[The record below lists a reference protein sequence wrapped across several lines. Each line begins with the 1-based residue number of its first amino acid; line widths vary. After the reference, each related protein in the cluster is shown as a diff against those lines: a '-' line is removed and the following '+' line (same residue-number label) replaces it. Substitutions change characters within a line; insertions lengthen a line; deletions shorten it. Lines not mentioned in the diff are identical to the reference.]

1 MSGIAGMIRFDGRA
15 ISPADMA
22 AIEHLL
28 AHRGLVRSQFVEQ
41 GVLLAF
47 GSTPEVNTDAAVY
60 AVADAISFDH
70 TGAKNGIVGNYIQ
83 KGCSSFNQLNAD
95 FAVAL
100 WDARRQILVFARDIL
115 GVKPL
120 YYVHQPGL
128 FCAFATEIKALLAI
142 GEVFPT
148 PNQHKFRE
156 YLTWPKMYVPYSSE
170 TFYETV
176 SSVLPGHYLQVSSSN
191 VQIETYW
198 KPDFSRISGLKGA
211 DDYPTLFREDFT
223 KAINSRI
230 LGKSRVGSH
239 LSGGLDSSSVSCMA
253 QHLLTDQNRP
263 SLHTFTIDT
272 GLASTDESAYVQEV
286 IRQWNPVYHTVRP
299 ESDVLPAILEIN
311 HLFDRPEHFII
322 PSSFHL
328 SVSIKARQIGCDT
341 ILTGH
346 DGDSV
351 ITTGFDYLDQLIDK
365 EDWEDLER
373 ACQQIVSQ
381 PNRNLVYVSD
391 KWLSLSD
398 RAKFEKYVLYIVGA
412 EVVKRF
418 KGQSLAMFLRTL
430 NCQQQQFNLSAA
442 SILTYCTKRIGDKLS
457 HRALIDSAFS
467 PSFRQLSNPVSQPT
481 TEGLSACIPTD
492 NPVPVNQIINTT
504 NVLCNEQLDHIGAY
518 YGHQYTFPF
527 FDKRV
532 VEVGLAT
539 PSWVSFDQGR
549 GRGLIRHGLQ
559 SVLPPAI
566 INRLTKTNFV
576 EYGNLSAQ
584 QLYQATHEQFTSPSH
599 AIWEVI
605 DRSVFDKISAIV
617 FNTRIPVQQKTRYN
631 WLLSRII
638 YLSLWLSTLSK
649 GS

>member
-15 ISPADMA
+15 TPPADIT

-28 AHRGLVRSQFVEQ
+28 AHRGLVRSQFIEQ
-41 GVLLAF
+41 GMLLAF
-47 GSTPEVNTDAAVY
+47 DSTPEVNTDAAVY
-60 AVADAISFDH
+60 AVADATVFEH
-70 TGAKNGIVGNYIQ
+70 TGAETDIVGNYVQ

-100 WDARRQILVFARDIL
+100 WDARRQILVLARDIL

-120 YYVHQPGL
+120 YYVHQPGF

-142 GEVFPT
+142 GEVLPK

-156 YLTWPKMYVPYSSE
+156 YLTWPKAYVPYSSE

-176 SSVLPGHYLQVSSSN
+176 SSVLPGHFLQVSSRG
-191 VQIETYW
+191 VQLETYW
-198 KPDFSRISGLKGA
+198 KPDLDRLSGLKGA
-211 DDYPTLFREDFT
+211 DDYSTLFREDFT

-239 LSGGLDSSSVSCMA
+239 LSGGLDSSSVSCVA
-253 QHLLTDQNRP
+253 QHLLMNQNRP
-263 SLHTFTIDT
+263 TLHTFTIDT

-286 IRQWNPVYHTVRP
+286 VRQWNPVHHTVRP
-299 ESDVLPAILEIN
+299 ESDVLPSILEIN

-328 SVSIKARQIGCDT
+328 SVSIKARQMGCDT

-351 ITTGFDYLDQLIDK
+351 ITTGFDYLNQLIDK

-373 ACQQIVSQ
+373 ACQQVVSQ
-381 PNRNLVYVSD
+381 PNRNLVHVSD

-418 KGQSLAMFLRTL
+418 KGQSLATLLRTL
-430 NCQQQQFNLSAA
+430 TSQKQQFNLSAA
-442 SILTYCTKRIGDKLS
+442 SVLAYCTKRIGDKLS

-467 PSFRQLSNPVSQPT
+467 SSFRQLSPPAWQPT
-481 TEGLSACIPTD
+481 TERLRACIPAD

-504 NVLCNEQLDHIGAY
+504 NVVCNEQLDHIGAY

-532 VEVGLAT
+532 VEIGLAT

-638 YLSLWLSTLSK
+638 YLSLWLSALSK
-649 GS
+649 RS